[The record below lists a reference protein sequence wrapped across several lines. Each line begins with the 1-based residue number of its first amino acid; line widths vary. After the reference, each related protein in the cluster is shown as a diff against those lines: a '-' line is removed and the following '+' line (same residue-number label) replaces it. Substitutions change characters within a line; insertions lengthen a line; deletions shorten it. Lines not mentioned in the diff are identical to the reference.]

1 MLKRITIETFQV
13 GLVFKE
19 KKLIRVLTEGT
30 YILFGN
36 NKDIEYFSMKEAFK
50 PNQDLDVLLKNE
62 TLAGMLQVVEV
73 PEYQVALKF
82 VNKSF
87 KEVLTAGKYAFW
99 KNVDDIQFSFAN
111 MTIQFM
117 PPTNLDIMLQNETL
131 ATMLDVIEVADN
143 EIALQYVNGNFKE
156 IYTAGRYAFWKGVLN
171 YKFVT
176 IDLNDLNISEAIDKS
191 ILEYPK
197 LKAFVRRYEVLNY
210 EKGLLFINGEFI
222 KIVEPG
228 VYNFWNNANR
238 VEIKAA
244 DLRQQQMEISGQELL
259 TKDKANLRINF
270 FVKYQVTDIQKA
282 LTENKDY
289 EKQLYILM
297 QLALRAY
304 VGGFTLDELL
314 TKKDDIAQAILAET
328 KVKVAQLGV
337 EVFDAGIRDIILPG
351 DMKEIMNQVLVAEKK
366 AQANTI
372 MRREETASMRSMLN
386 TAKLMEENE
395 MLWKLKEMEY
405 VEKIAD
411 RIGEITIS
419 GSGNIIGQLKEI
431 FVK

>member
-1 MLKRITIETFQV
+1 MLKRITIDTFQV

-19 KKLIRVLTEGT
+19 KKLIQVLTEGKH
-30 YILFGN
+30 ILWGN
-36 NKDIEYFSMKEAFK
+36 HKEIEYFSMKEAFK
-50 PNQDLDVLLKNE
+50 PTQDLDVLLKNE
-62 TLAGMLQVVEV
+62 SLAGMLQVVEI
-73 PEYQVALKF
+73 PEYQVALKY

-117 PPTNLDIMLQNETL
+117 PSTNLDILLQNETL
-131 ATMLDVIEVADN
+131 ANMLDIIDVADN

-156 IYTAGRYAFWKGVLN
+156 VFTAGRYAFWKGILN

-176 IDLNDLNISEAIDKS
+176 IDLDDLYISETIDKT
-191 ILEYPK
+191 ILEHPK
-197 LKAFVRRYEVLNY
+197 VKMFVKRFEVLNY
-210 EKGLLFINGEFI
+210 EKGLLFIDGDFV
-222 KIVEPG
+222 KVLEPG
-228 VYNFWNNANR
+228 VFNFWNNSTR
-238 VEIKAA
+238 IELKTA

-259 TKDKANLRINF
+259 TKDKASLRINF
-270 FVKYQVTDIQKA
+270 FAKYQVNDIQKA

-314 TKKDDIAQAILAET
+314 SKKDTIAENILEE
-328 KVKVAQLGV
+328 VKDKIKSLGV
-337 EVFDAGIRDIILPG
+337 VVSDAGIRDIILPG
-351 DMKEIMNQVLVAEKK
+351 DIKEIINQVLVAEKK

>member
-176 IDLNDLNISEAIDKS
+176 IDLNDLNISDAIDKS

-197 LKAFVRRYEVLNY
+197 LKAFVRCYEVLNY

-270 FVKYQVTDIQKA
+270 FAKYQVTDIQKA